1 MADQNGHKSIFITG
15 AASGLGREVARY
27 FAGRGW
33 FIGLA
38 DINDPGLAE
47 TAAMLPDGMSSVHH
61 LDVTDRKQWAAVVDE
76 FGAFTGGQMT
86 VLFNNA
92 GIGNGGAIQDM
103 TDEEIDLMI
112 AINLTGVIS
121 GTRACFELLKAT
133 PDSCVLYT
141 ASAAGIYGVADLSIY
156 SATKF
161 AVRGLAE
168 SHDIEF
174 SKYGIKSRSL
184 MPGFIDTNII
194 SGVAEGTN
202 QSGKEMLESA
212 GIMVSPVSII
222 GPEAWK
228 AVHGEKVHTP
238 VNKMAKQL
246 AFAARWIPGRLRK
259 QSLARAAGLGD
270 VLAGSDQQSKS

>member
-15 AASGLGREVARY
+15 GASGLGREVARY
-27 FAGRGW
+27 FADRGW
-33 FIGLA
+33 FVGLA
-38 DINDPGLAE
+38 DINDSGLAE
-47 TAAMLPDGMSSVHH
+47 TAAMLPDGMCSLHH
-61 LDVTDRKQWAAVVDE
+61 LDVTDRKQWASVVAE
-76 FGAFTGGQMT
+76 FGAKTGGKMN

-92 GIGNGGAIQDM
+92 GIGTGGAIQEM
-103 TDEEIDLMI
+103 TDEDIDLMI

-133 PDSCVLYT
+133 PESCVLYT

-174 SKYGIKSRSL
+174 RKYGIKSRSL

-228 AVHGEKVHTP
+228 AVHGKKVHTP

-246 AFAARWIPGRLRK
+246 AFAARWMPGKLRK
-259 QSLARAAGLGD
+259 QLVAQAGGLGD
-270 VLAGSDQQSKS
+270 VLAGSDQAPKS

>member
-1 MADQNGHKSIFITG
+1 MAYQNGQKSIFITG
-15 AASGLGREVARY
+15 GASGLGREVARY
-27 FAGRGW
+27 FADRGW
-33 FIGLA
+33 FVGLA
-38 DINDPGLAE
+38 DINDIGLSE
-47 TAAMLPDGMSSVHH
+47 TAAMLPDGMSSTHH
-61 LDVTDRKQWAAVVDE
+61 LDVTNRGQWASVVEE
-76 FGAFTGGQMT
+76 FGALTGGQMT

-92 GIGNGGAIQDM
+92 GIGTGGAIQEM
-103 TDEEIDLMI
+103 TDEEVDLMI

-121 GTRACFELLKAT
+121 GTRACFDLLRDT

-141 ASAAGIYGVADLSIY
+141 ASAAGIYGVADLSVY

-174 SKYGIKSRSL
+174 RKYGIKSRSL

-194 SGVAEGTN
+194 SGVADGSN
-202 QSGKEMLESA
+202 QSGKEMLESS

-222 GPEAWK
+222 GPEAWN

-259 QSLARAAGLGD
+259 QAVARVDSLGG
-270 VLAGSDQQSKS
+270 VLAGSDQI